1 MSEQITFLDKIISSN
16 FFKKSLEKGE
26 HILVKDKLGL
36 LRLIKEALVKV
47 NQLAIGN
54 NKSIVQLMNHY
65 VITFSA
71 MIKAYIAGDYKK
83 IPFKTL
89 VKIVA
94 VLIYFIS
101 PFDFIPDVLPLIG
114 FTDDLA
120 LLIWVA
126 KSIKN
131 ELDEFDKLNE
141 YK

>member
-1 MSEQITFLDKIISSN
+1 MSDKITFLDKIISSD
-16 FFKKSLEKGE
+16 FFKKSLVKGE
-26 HILVKDKLGL
+26 QVLLNDKLRL
-36 LRLIKEALVKV
+36 LKLLKEALVKV
-47 NQLAIGN
+47 NQIAVN
-54 NKSIVQLMNHY
+54 NNITVVKLMNHY

-71 MIKAYIAGDYKK
+71 MIKAYISGEYKK
-83 IPFKTL
+83 IPLKTV

-101 PFDFIPDVLPLIG
+101 PFDFIPDVLPLVG

>member
-1 MSEQITFLDKIISSN
+1 MSEKNTFLDKVISSD
-16 FFKKSLEKGE
+16 FFKQSLEKGE
-26 HILVKDKLGL
+26 NVILKDKLGL

-47 NQLAIGN
+47 NQLAVSN
-54 NKSIVQLMNHY
+54 NISIVKLMNHY

-71 MIKAYIAGDYKK
+71 LVKAYISGDYKK
-83 IPFKTL
+83 IPIKTL
-89 VKIVA
+89 VKIIA

-101 PFDFIPDVLPLIG
+101 PLDFIPDVLPLIG

>member
-1 MSEQITFLDKIISSN
+1 MSEKNTFLDKIISSD
-16 FFKKSLEKGE
+16 FFKQSLQRGGNI
-26 HILVKDKLGL
+26 ILKDKLGL
-36 LRLIKEALVKV
+36 LSLIKEAIVKV
-47 NQLAIGN
+47 NHLAFN
-54 NKSIVQLMNHY
+54 NNVSVINLVNHY

-71 MIKAYIAGDYKK
+71 LIKAYISGDYRK
-83 IPFKTL
+83 IPTKTL